1 MCHGTSHVPHWQ
13 SRQTSVFSV
22 CIHSS
27 SKTLN
32 SWIFL
37 WIKNRQNCTNFISIR
52 SCVATVASI
61 GHKGPLW
68 MGTTLKQ
75 KQSFNSMV
83 ASNTFQTIGKKLCS
97 AKTVPSKLFTEW
109 LCAAQET
116 SKKQATKLLML
127 CNVKLKK
134 KAKFLSKLTQELT
147 PRQQP
152 KEGADDHAH
161 IRKLA
166 LAHLSEHGGHS
177 WAWTYAHPRKGL
189 TELIHKSMGELE
201 RWSGNINFGKRCWK
215 SSCACSCCHEVLVG
229 ARC

>member
-22 CIHSS
+22 CMHSS

-52 SCVATVASI
+52 SCVATVGSI

-83 ASNTFQTIGKKLCS
+83 ASNAFQTIGKNYVLQ
-97 AKTVPSKLFTEW
+97 KLF
-109 LCAAQET
+109 LQNCLQNDSALH
-116 SKKQATKLLML
+116 K
-127 CNVKLKK
+127 
-134 KAKFLSKLTQELT
+134 
-147 PRQQP
+147 RP
-152 KEGADDHAH
+152 KS
-161 IRKLA
+161 RLQ
-166 LAHLSEHGGHS
+166 S
-177 WAWTYAHPRKGL
+177 Y
-189 TELIHKSMGELE
+189 
-201 RWSGNINFGKRCWK
+201 
-215 SSCACSCCHEVLVG
+215 
-229 ARC
+229 